1 MLWKGFQKP
10 KRLEVERETLTDTF
24 GRFTAQ
30 PFERGFATT
39 VGNALRRVL
48 LSSIEGAAITA
59 VRVEGVLHEFSPIP
73 GAMEDTTDLIL
84 NLKRVPLKMHVEHP
98 KTLILKTS
106 EAGEV
111 RAKHIT
117 PDPDIEILD
126 PEAYIATLGQGSTLS
141 VEMRVKQGR
150 GYVSADKNF
159 DEDLSIGWIPVD
171 SVHSPIKKVNYF
183 VENARVG
190 QATDY
195 EKLTL
200 EVWTNGAVSP
210 RDAVGLA
217 AKLMKDHLAIFINI
231 EEDDEESRGRRSRSR
246 EADREVWWEKLNKSV
261 DEMELSVRSYNCL
274 KNANIRTIGELVQK
288 TEAEMLKTKN
298 FGRKSLNEIKEILA
312 GMGLSLGMK
321 LDNYPRS
328 TQERERAD
336 ETSRRAP
343 QAGAHHA
350 PSDRAAAQP
359 GHRAVR
365 ARAHPH
371 HADEGQGAA
380 ALRREAHHAGQ
391 ARRRPAARA
400 PPGAARHPRRRWW

>member
-10 KRLEVERETLTDTF
+10 KRLEVDREDQTDTF

-98 KTLILKTS
+98 KTLLLKTS
-106 EAGEV
+106 SPGEV
-111 RAKHIT
+111 RAKDIT
-117 PDPDIEILD
+117 PDPDVEILD

-217 AKLMKDHLAIFINI
+217 SKLMKDHLTIFINI
-231 EEDDEESRGRRSRSR
+231 EEEEEAEEPAELPEQDR
-246 EADREVWWEKLNKSV
+246 EAWWEKLNKSV

-321 LDNYPRS
+321 LDNWP
-328 TQERERAD
+328 
-336 ETSRRAP
+336 
-343 QAGAHHA
+343 
-350 PSDRAAAQP
+350 AAQ
-359 GHRAVR
+359 GENSGR
-365 ARAHPH
+365 
-371 HADEGQGAA
+371 
-380 ALRREAHHAGQ
+380 
-391 ARRRPAARA
+391 
-400 PPGAARHPRRRWW
+400 

>member
-10 KRLEVERETLTDTF
+10 KRLEVERESLTDHY
-24 GRFTAQ
+24 GRFFAQ

-98 KTLILKTS
+98 KSLTLKTS
-106 EAGEV
+106 EAGEI

-117 PDPDIEILD
+117 PDPDVEILD

-183 VENARVG
+183 VDAARVG

-200 EVWTNGAVSP
+200 EVWSNGAVTP

-217 AKLMKDHLAIFINI
+217 AKLMKDHLTIFINL
-231 EEDDEESRGRRSRSR
+231 EEDEEETDGGTPVELS
-246 EADREVWWEKLNKSV
+246 EQDREVWWEKLNKSV

-288 TEAEMLKTKN
+288 TESEMLKTKN

-312 GMGLSLGMK
+312 GMGLSLGMR
-321 LDNYPRS
+321 LDNYPQPQ
-328 TQERERAD
+328 QER
-336 ETSRRAP
+336 
-343 QAGAHHA
+343 
-350 PSDRAAAQP
+350 
-359 GHRAVR
+359 
-365 ARAHPH
+365 
-371 HADEGQGAA
+371 
-380 ALRREAHHAGQ
+380 
-391 ARRRPAARA
+391 
-400 PPGAARHPRRRWW
+400 

>member
-10 KRLEVERETLTDTF
+10 KRLEVDRDTLTDHY
-24 GRFTAQ
+24 GRFFAQ

-39 VGNALRRVL
+39 VGNSLRRVL

-84 NLKRVPLKMHVEHP
+84 NLKRVPLRMHVDHS
-98 KTLILKTS
+98 KTLMLKTS
-106 EAGEV
+106 EPGEV

-117 PDPDIEILD
+117 PDADIEILD

-200 EVWTNGAVSP
+200 EVWGNGAATP

-217 AKLMKDHLAIFINI
+217 AKLMRDHLTIFINI
-231 EEDDEESRGRRSRSR
+231 EEDEASEEQPVELS
-246 EADREVWWEKLNKSV
+246 EQDREIWWEKLGKSV

-321 LDNYPRS
+321 LDNYPQ
-328 TQERERAD
+328 TQ
-336 ETSRRAP
+336 S
-343 QAGAHHA
+343 Q
-350 PSDRAAAQP
+350 
-359 GHRAVR
+359 
-365 ARAHPH
+365 
-371 HADEGQGAA
+371 
-380 ALRREAHHAGQ
+380 
-391 ARRRPAARA
+391 
-400 PPGAARHPRRRWW
+400 

>member
-10 KRLEVERETLTDTF
+10 KRLEADRDTATDHY
-24 GRFTAQ
+24 GRFSAQ

-48 LSSIEGAAITA
+48 LSSIEGAAVTA

-84 NLKRVPLKMHVEHP
+84 NLKRVPLKMHVDHP
-98 KTLILKTS
+98 KALTLRTS
-106 EAGEV
+106 EPGEV

-117 PDPDIEILD
+117 PDADIEVLD
-126 PEAYIATLGQGSTLS
+126 PEAYVATLGAGSTLA
-141 VEMRVKQGR
+141 VELRVKHGR

-159 DEDLSIGWIPVD
+159 DEDLSIGWIPLD
-171 SVHSPIKKVNYF
+171 SVHSPVKKVNYF
-183 VENARVG
+183 VEQARVG

-217 AKLMKDHLAIFINI
+217 AKLMKDHLQIFINLE
-231 EEDDEESRGRRSRSR
+231 EEDEEEGEPSVPVEVSDEEKGALYERLS
-246 EADREVWWEKLNKSV
+246 KSV

-288 TEAEMLKTKN
+288 TEVEMLKTKN

-312 GMGLSLGMK
+312 TMGLSLGMK
-321 LDNYPRS
+321 LD
-328 TQERERAD
+328 D
-336 ETSRRAP
+336 WP
-343 QAGAHHA
+343 QA
-350 PSDRAAAQP
+350 QK
-359 GHRAVR
+359 
-365 ARAHPH
+365 
-371 HADEGQGAA
+371 
-380 ALRREAHHAGQ
+380 
-391 ARRRPAARA
+391 
-400 PPGAARHPRRRWW
+400 

>member
-1 MLWKGFQKP
+1 MLWKGFQRP
-10 KRLEVERETLTDTF
+10 KRLEVDRDSLTDQY
-24 GRFTAQ
+24 GRFYAQ
-30 PFERGFATT
+30 PFERGFGTT

-84 NLKRVPLKMHVEHP
+84 NLKRIPLKIHVDHH
-98 KTLILKTS
+98 KTLYLKTS

-111 RAKHIT
+111 KASHIT
-117 PDPDIEILD
+117 PDPDVDILD
-126 PEAYIATLGQGSTLS
+126 PDAYVATLSHGSTLS
-141 VEMRVKQGR
+141 LEMRVKQGR

-183 VENARVG
+183 VEAARVG

-200 EVWTNGAVSP
+200 ELWSNGAVSP
-210 RDAVGLA
+210 RDGAGLA
-217 AKLMKDHLAIFINI
+217 AKLMRDHLSIFVNL
-231 EEDDEESRGRRSRSR
+231 EDEETAAEPTAISDQER
-246 EADREVWWEKLNKSV
+246 EAWMEKLGKSV

-274 KNANIRTIGELVQK
+274 KNANIKSIGELVQK
-288 TEAEMLKTKN
+288 SEAEMLKTKN

-321 LDNYPRS
+321 LDNYP
-328 TQERERAD
+328 
-336 ETSRRAP
+336 
-343 QAGAHHA
+343 
-350 PSDRAAAQP
+350 
-359 GHRAVR
+359 
-365 ARAHPH
+365 
-371 HADEGQGAA
+371 
-380 ALRREAHHAGQ
+380 
-391 ARRRPAARA
+391 PAA
-400 PPGAARHPRRRWW
+400 P

>member
-1 MLWKGFQKP
+1 MWKGFQRP
-10 KRLEVERETLTDTF
+10 QRVEVDVDTLTSSY
-24 GRFTAQ
+24 GRFVAQ

-59 VRVEGVLHEFSPIP
+59 IRVEGVLHEFSPIP

-84 NLKRVPLKMHVEHP
+84 NLKKIALKMHVEHP
-98 KTLILKTS
+98 KTLFLKTS
-106 EAGEV
+106 EDGEI

-117 PDPDIEILD
+117 PDPDVEILD
-126 PEAYIATLGQGSTLS
+126 PEAYIATLGKGSTLS
-141 VEMRVKQGR
+141 LEMRVKQGR

-171 SVHSPIKKVNYF
+171 SVHSPVKKVNYF

-195 EKLTL
+195 EKLTI
-200 EVWTNGAVSP
+200 EVWTNGAVTP

-217 AKLMKDHLAIFINI
+217 SKLMKDHLAIFINI
-231 EEDDEESRGRRSRSR
+231 EEDEDDSGETPVELS

-274 KNANIRTIGELVQK
+274 KNANIKTIGELVQK

-298 FGRKSLNEIKEILA
+298 FGRKSLKEIKEILA
-312 GMGLSLGMK
+312 QMGLSLGMK
-321 LDNYPRS
+321 IEGWQGPPP
-328 TQERERAD
+328 QRE
-336 ETSRRAP
+336 E
-343 QAGAHHA
+343 
-350 PSDRAAAQP
+350 
-359 GHRAVR
+359 
-365 ARAHPH
+365 
-371 HADEGQGAA
+371 
-380 ALRREAHHAGQ
+380 
-391 ARRRPAARA
+391 
-400 PPGAARHPRRRWW
+400 